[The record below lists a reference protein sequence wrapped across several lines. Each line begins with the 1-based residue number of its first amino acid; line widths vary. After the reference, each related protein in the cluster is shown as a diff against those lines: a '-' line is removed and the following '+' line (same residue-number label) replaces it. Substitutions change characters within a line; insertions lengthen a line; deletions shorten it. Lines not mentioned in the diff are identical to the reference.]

1 MRRTSP
7 TGRLTEDVHLEG
19 FSRRVAVLATLA
31 VVLAAGSAGAQS
43 REPYDIDVTLPLS
56 GYGAFLGNAQAQ
68 TLSVVERY
76 VNDTGGIRGRPL
88 HFVELDSQSNPTVDL
103 QLTAGM
109 LAKHPAAV
117 IDGGPATVC
126 RAVAAQYAHGP
137 VMACLSP
144 AFAPEHGNYGFPSGI
159 ASRLGMQ
166 ATLRYLQTA
175 GYQRI
180 GVITVTDI
188 AGQEADAALKA
199 QLADPANHSLNVV
212 AWEHFGAGDI
222 SADAQLAKIKEANP
236 QVVIGWAT
244 GTPMGTLL
252 RGAKDAGI
260 TVPFVASEANQ
271 TWEQMQQYKA
281 ILPREYILYSAIWP
295 EYASLP
301 NGPLKASMTPY
312 FRYMTAAGLHPDGS
326 TPLAWDSALLLV
338 GGLRK
343 LGPEATADQLHAYLA
358 DLHDFYGPSGSF
370 DFRAGEASGLT
381 VSQCIMV
388 RWNPAASTWQPVS
401 GRGGTALAPR
411 GAS

>member
-1 MRRTSP
+1 MKQ
-7 TGRLTEDVHLEG
+7 
-19 FSRRVAVLATLA
+19 FSHRVAVMATIA
-31 VVLAAGSAGAQS
+31 VVLATCSAGAQG
-43 REPYDIDVTLPLS
+43 REPYDIDVTLPLT

-88 HFVELDSQSNPTVDL
+88 HFVELDSQSSPTVDL

-126 RAVAAQYAHGP
+126 RAVASQYAHGP

-144 AFAPEHGNYGFPSGI
+144 AFAPERGNYGFPSGI
-159 ASRLGMQ
+159 ASRLGME
-166 ATLRYLQTA
+166 ATLRYLQSA
-175 GYQRI
+175 GYQRV

-199 QLADPANHSLNVV
+199 QLALPANRSLNVV
-212 AWEHFGAGDI
+212 AWEHFGATDI
-222 SADAQLAKIKEANP
+222 SAAAQLAKIKDANP

-252 RGAKDAGI
+252 RGAKDAGL

-295 EYASLP
+295 EYATLR

-312 FRYMTAAGLHPDGS
+312 FRYMAAAGLHPDGS

-338 GGLRK
+338 SALRK
-343 LGPEATADQLHAYLA
+343 LGPEATADQLHAYLS
-358 DLHDFYGPSGSF
+358 DLHDFNGPSGTF
-370 DFRAGEASGLT
+370 DFRSGEASGLT
-381 VSQCIMV
+381 VAQCILV
-388 RWNPAASTWQPVS
+388 RWNGATSTWQPLTAL
-401 GRGGTALAPR
+401 GGTALARR
-411 GAS
+411 GNS